1 MRLRGTQPRGA
12 LSDSLARCLLC
23 VPCLQTAVAEA
34 LLHRLPLAAADAGSD
49 LPAALLAQFRWLD
62 HVSDAKA
69 LTEKLLEVLAA
80 CPPAVQKGAQTHSR
94 LATAHKA
101 SCCAAFPRQ
110 TSSPFCRRWLRRM
123 STSWW

>member
-1 MRLRGTQPRGA
+1 
-12 LSDSLARCLLC
+12 

-80 CPPAVQKGAQTHSR
+80 CPPAVQKGAHPSR
-94 LATAHKA
+94 WVFWQA
-101 SCCAAFPRQ
+101 
-110 TSSPFCRRWLRRM
+110 
-123 STSWW
+123 